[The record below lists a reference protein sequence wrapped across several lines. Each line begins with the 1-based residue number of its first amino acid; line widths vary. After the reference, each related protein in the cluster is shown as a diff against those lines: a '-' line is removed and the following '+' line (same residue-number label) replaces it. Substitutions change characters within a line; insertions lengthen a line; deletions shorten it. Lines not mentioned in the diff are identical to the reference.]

1 MKGTGPHIIAAF
13 LRTFCANTVSHGEI
27 MSFVKSE
34 KFQSSIKA
42 VRSFFLTTE
51 WMVMLCCLAGIFTTL
66 GLQVYGTLVFGF
78 IVAIIFL
85 ISDDF
90 MATLLPFLLTVMI
103 SIHCY
108 DSYNTFMG
116 YKLLAVPLVLCL
128 VLHFVFYWKPI
139 KIQGALFG
147 PMVFVSVSIMLGGL
161 GFITSQE
168 YLAPTSLY
176 HMAGLGFGMVFLYL
190 LFHAN
195 IETKKD
201 YSLINML
208 TKIMVIAGLF
218 GSFMVFAFYVINVKK
233 VIDIRGLLFMQ
244 WRNNLST
251 LLMIAMPFP
260 FLLATRKSY
269 ATVIGFIFFSA
280 ILLTGS
286 RGGLVFG
293 AIEFVMC
300 IVMYAL
306 YDKRRRIAYLL
317 ICLCICV
324 AILIFFRQFVE
335 FFGYTI
341 NRLLTAINDFLM
353 GESSEVRA
361 IQCARGINDYLNHPI
376 FGTGLGYMGNRDVHA
391 SKEFSLCWYHCE
403 PIQVAASLGTVGI
416 IAFIYQFV
424 RRNVLLWRKVT
435 LFNITVFI
443 SYTGLELMS
452 LVNPGIFCPIPYLM
466 LVTLFFVI
474 LEKCD
479 TGEYQEKISLLRRR
493 KMRKEDKNSK
503 IVKIG

>member
-1 MKGTGPHIIAAF
+1 M
-13 LRTFCANTVSHGEI
+13 
-27 MSFVKSE
+27 MSFIKSE
-34 KFQSSIKA
+34 KFQNALKA

-51 WMVMLCCLAGIFTTL
+51 WMVMLCCLAAVFTTL

-78 IVAIIFL
+78 IVAVVFVL
-85 ISDDF
+85 SDDF

-108 DSYNTFMG
+108 DSYSTFMS
-116 YKLLAVPLVLCL
+116 YKPLAVPLVLCL

-139 KIQGALFG
+139 KIRGSQLW
-147 PMVFVSVSIMLGGL
+147 PMVFVSVSIILGGL
-161 GFITSQE
+161 GFITTQE
-168 YLAPTSLY
+168 YFAPTSLY

-190 LFHAN
+190 LFFAN
-195 IETKKD
+195 IETKKE

-208 TKIMVIAGLF
+208 TKIMVIAGAF
-218 GSFMVFAFYVINVKK
+218 GSFMVFSFYIININK
-233 VIDIRGLLFMQ
+233 VLDIRGLLFMQ

-251 LLMIAMPFP
+251 LLMIVMPFP
-260 FLLATRKSY
+260 FLLANRKSY
-269 ATVIGFIFFSA
+269 ATVLGFVYFLA

-286 RGGLVFG
+286 RGGMVFG
-293 AIEFVMC
+293 AIELAMC
-300 IVMYAL
+300 IVMYTL
-306 YDKRRRIAYLL
+306 YDKRRRIAY
-317 ICLCICV
+317 IFICV
-324 AILIFFRQFVE
+324 CIFVAVMIFFRQFIE

-341 NRLLTAINDFLM
+341 NRLFMAISDFLM

-361 IQCARGINDYLNHPI
+361 IHCARGINDYLNHPI

-416 IAFIYQFV
+416 IAFIYQFI
-424 RRNVLLWRKVT
+424 RRNMLIWRKVT

-443 SYTGLELMS
+443 SYIGLELMS
-452 LVNPGIFCPIPYLM
+452 LVNPGIFCPLPYLM
-466 LVTLFFVI
+466 LVTLFLVI
-474 LEKCD
+474 VEKCD
-479 TGEYQEKISLLRRR
+479 TGEYQERVSLFKKH
-493 KMRKEDKNSK
+493 KMRKENQNENSK